1 MFILRMWSWV
11 SLTMTLILCLTL
23 TLIDVTEANYD
34 AILIGTVYCDT
45 CFQQHFSTFSHFIS
59 GALVAVE
66 CGGDEIQASAKKP
79 RFRVEV
85 KTNVKGEFRVTL
97 PFSATKHVD
106 EIKQCSVKLLSS
118 SEPNCAVAVISTA
131 TSSSI
136 RVKMK
141 THENH
146 VFSTGFFTFQPLEQP
161 KRCQWESHANSND
174 EIIASTPLPSPVV
187 DGMLAPILP
196 LTDQN
201 HIRIEL
207 HDLAEQNNF
216 RSSYP
221 RNQIMSPSLIP
232 SFPSHPPPGSMFIPE
247 VPSSPDSMLNMG
259 FQPPPDS
266 MLNTGFQAPPDSM
279 LNMGF
284 QPPPDSMLNT
294 GFRPPPDSTFNTDFQ
309 PPPPDSMFN
318 AGFRPPPL
326 DLVFNRGFQPPP
338 DSMFNTGFNP
348 PPPPESM
355 FNTGFQPP
363 PQDSMFNRGF
373 QPPPQDSM
381 FNTGFQPPPPDSLFN
396 TGFQSPPPDSMFNPN
411 PLQAPPDSTFIPSQ
425 PLPPSLTPQRLTPP
439 PPPPLSLP
447 SPPLDSQPDLIQA
460 TPPPPINPTF
470 PAFPFQPSAGLPRMP
485 PGTGKP
491 PLLYKDDMGNSAKL
505 IVDAL
510 LQRFIPLA
518 RRRIEMTQLRDGH
531 YSRPS
536 DPAYEQVLDSL
547 ALVAR
552 HMPVSLLEEL
562 LRWRD
567 IESPKGANDT
577 STFLKKLMVECIFC
591 SASIRFVQCCPPE
604 GLAEKLWSGLEHFV
618 FDWLINA
625 DRVVSQAEYPS
636 LVELRGLLL
645 DLVSHLVGALSLI
658 RFIPVTG
665 RFIMELNARRIDTSG
680 ARIETLSIINGMRHL
695 RLGVKTDGGLNMSA
709 SFVAKANP
717 LNHAPTKRKGELHH
731 ALCKMLSNILAP
743 LTDGNKCHWPP
754 SGVQRALTVWY
765 EAVARVRMQILHW
778 ADKQSKHIPAA
789 YPLVTLLLCLGDP
802 LVFLSNFG
810 PHTEQLYKQLKDKNN
825 RFMALDCL
833 HHVTRFYL
841 GVHGRSQPSNRV
853 WDYLDS
859 VTSQLLT
866 ILRKGMLTHDVQ
878 HDKLVQLC
886 VTIGEH
892 NLDFCINHLILEM
905 LKQDSPSEAKI
916 IGLRALLDISMSP
929 TSGRVGLEIL
939 QAQDLGHYIP
949 KVKIAIESILRSCH
963 RTYNLALLTSSKTT
977 IDAITKEK
985 SHGYLFR
992 SVLKCVP
999 YLIKD
1004 VGRSDRITEI
1014 IPQHGISVDHGVRE
1028 EAIQVLNR
1036 IVRCHPDRRF
1046 AVVRGMMNFILRLP
1060 DEFPLLI
1067 QTTLGHLLDLLRL
1080 WRSCLLDE
1088 NIEHDASRAKHVQ
1101 INLRS
1106 KRTSFNHGEPIEF
1119 HASEIDAIGLIFL
1132 TSADG
1137 QIRHTALEL
1146 LRCVRDIRNDIQ
1158 NCLLC
1163 DKLDLIKDEAEP
1175 ILMVDVFEENGD
1187 DIVQNCYWDSNREF
1201 DVAPP
1206 DATLEVMLFENHDK
1220 NRWARCLSELVKYG
1234 ALLCPHSV
1242 QEAKVQITKRLALV
1256 TPVELGGKAHQVQD
1270 ADNKLDQWLM
1280 YAVFACSCPPGREGS
1295 GAAATRE
1302 LFHLIIPSLK
1312 SGSEASVHAAI
1323 MALGRS
1329 HLDVCEIMFSEL
1341 ASFMDEISSETEGKS
1356 KWKIQ
1361 KPRREELRIHI
1372 SNIYRTVADNI
1383 WPGMLACK
1391 PVLRL
1396 HYLKH
1401 IDETTKLISTP
1412 FENFQDL
1419 QTLRYSLACILR
1431 TLAPEFVDSK
1441 SEKFDLKTRKRLF
1454 DLFLSCCDDSGNTF
1468 SQDGLS
1474 DYRREV
1480 ERYKSSQHARSKDS
1494 IDKLKFDKELSEQV
1508 EAVQWASMNCMAS
1521 LLYGPCFDFDNARK
1535 MSGRIIYWINSLFIE
1550 SAPRAPFGYS
1560 PTDPKGPF
1568 YAKHKSRVGN
1578 LRVSLAK
1585 IALKNLILSNLDLFP
1600 ACIDQCYYSDAD
1612 VADGYFS
1619 VLAEVYMRQ
1628 DIQKCEIQRL
1638 LSLILYKVVDPS
1650 RQVRDDALQMLETL
1664 SAREWAEDKIEG
1676 TGSYQVAV
1684 VGNLPDSYQQ
1694 FQYKLSCKLAKD
1706 RPELSQLLCEEI
1718 MQRQLDAVDI
1728 IAQHQVLTCMA
1739 PWIENLDF
1747 WKLQNSGWK
1756 ERLLKSLYYVTWR
1769 HADQF
1774 PDEIEKLWR
1783 TIASKPRN
1791 IRPVLDFLITKG
1803 IEDCDSNASTEIS
1816 GAFATYFSVAKRVSL
1831 YLARICPQGTVD
1843 HLVYQLAQ
1851 RMLEE
1856 SLESTGV
1863 QKSDFNGNFVLEFS
1877 LGPAI
1882 AQLASVMD
1890 NQPLMSPFLVRGSV
1904 DSLLR
1909 NTSGRTTLGSR
1920 ATSGPVIS
1928 VPPEITVACPSH
1940 RRLRGSAGNSRSRHV
1955 SRDSGDYLTD
1965 TPNSESD
1972 SHGVS
1977 ARELN
1982 TALQGHQH
1990 QQHLLTHAD
1999 IALILLAEIAYENDE
2014 DFREHLPLLFHVTFV
2029 SMDSSEDIVLEHCQ
2043 RLLVNLLYSLGGRH
2057 LELYNV
2063 ENNDGENRQLV
2074 VSLIKYVQSKR
2085 GTMMW
2090 ENEDPTVTGVELQS
2104 AKLLSA
2110 LVQSMVDAI
2119 FFQGDLRETWGA
2131 EALKWAMECTSR
2143 HLSCRS
2149 HQIYRALRPR
2159 VNHDACI
2166 SLLRCLHRCLA
2177 NPIPEVLG
2185 FIMEILL
2192 TLQVMVE
2199 NVEPEKVIL
2208 YPHLFW
2214 GCVAMMHTDYVHV
2227 YCQVLELFARVI
2239 DLLTF
2244 SDRTTENVLLSS
2256 MPRDELDHGAVDSED
2271 DVSSPSGADGT
2282 VPVFEGVQPLVLKG
2296 LMSTVS
2302 HDISIEVLSRLT
2314 VPSCDSIFGDPQIR
2328 LLMHITG
2335 LLPWLCLHLNP
2346 DAVVGLGSGSTP
2358 ALLQQHQKARSVSM
2372 NLAIWCEAKSLDE
2385 LATIFMAYSQGKLK
2399 TIDNLLACV
2408 SPLLCSK
2415 WAPTQSVLAFGHLLN
2430 ILEKG
2435 PVEYQRVVLI
2445 ILKQLVHHIPMDA
2458 VQNQHMYA
2466 LISQLVESSLC
2477 SEALG
2482 VLEAL
2487 LHNYEPM
2494 TASINHDQAHYESS
2508 LGGVDESAFMVHAG
2522 PSTESCVSAK
2532 ELALRNT
2539 RIILGRVLDNCVLG
2553 RRRDY
2558 KRLVPFMNTIGVEL
2572 IFLLLKMDMRYNYEP
2587 SSAVVSVY
2595 ACRPE
2600 SEFDKTTSRT
2610 FSVADT
2616 FQELE
2621 SVGEVVTRVELDM
2634 ICVCTNDDSGATC
2647 INALPKLKDKMK
2659 LQTKDA

>member
-1 MFILRMWSWV
+1 M
-11 SLTMTLILCLTL
+11 
-23 TLIDVTEANYD
+23 
-34 AILIGTVYCDT
+34 G
-45 CFQQHFSTFSHFIS
+45 
-59 GALVAVE
+59 
-66 CGGDEIQASAKKP
+66 
-79 RFRVEV
+79 
-85 KTNVKGEFRVTL
+85 
-97 PFSATKHVD
+97 SAT
-106 EIKQCSVKLLSS
+106 
-118 SEPNCAVAVISTA
+118 
-131 TSSSI
+131 
-136 RVKMK
+136 
-141 THENH
+141 
-146 VFSTGFFTFQPLEQP
+146 
-161 KRCQWESHANSND
+161 
-174 EIIASTPLPSPVV
+174 
-187 DGMLAPILP
+187 
-196 LTDQN
+196 
-201 HIRIEL
+201 
-207 HDLAEQNNF
+207 
-216 RSSYP
+216 
-221 RNQIMSPSLIP
+221 
-232 SFPSHPPPGSMFIPE
+232 
-247 VPSSPDSMLNMG
+247 
-259 FQPPPDS
+259 
-266 MLNTGFQAPPDSM
+266 
-279 LNMGF
+279 
-284 QPPPDSMLNT
+284 
-294 GFRPPPDSTFNTDFQ
+294 
-309 PPPPDSMFN
+309 
-318 AGFRPPPL
+318 
-326 DLVFNRGFQPPP
+326 
-338 DSMFNTGFNP
+338 
-348 PPPPESM
+348 
-355 FNTGFQPP
+355 
-363 PQDSMFNRGF
+363 
-373 QPPPQDSM
+373 
-381 FNTGFQPPPPDSLFN
+381 
-396 TGFQSPPPDSMFNPN
+396 
-411 PLQAPPDSTFIPSQ
+411 
-425 PLPPSLTPQRLTPP
+425 
-439 PPPPLSLP
+439 
-447 SPPLDSQPDLIQA
+447 
-460 TPPPPINPTF
+460 
-470 PAFPFQPSAGLPRMP
+470 
-485 PGTGKP
+485 
-491 PLLYKDDMGNSAKL
+491 KL

-518 RRRIEMTQLRDGH
+518 RRRIETTHLHDGH
-531 YSRPS
+531 YHRPL

-552 HMPVSLLEEL
+552 HMPVSLLEAL

-577 STFLKKLMVECIFC
+577 STFQKKLTVECIFC
-591 SASIRFVQCCPPE
+591 LASIRFVQCCPPD
-604 GLAEKLWSGLEHFV
+604 GLTDKLWTGLEHFV

-625 DRVVSQAEYPS
+625 DRVVSQVEYPS
-636 LVELRGLLL
+636 LAELRGLLL
-645 DLVSHLVGALSLI
+645 DLVSHLVGALSQI

-680 ARIETLSIINGMRHL
+680 ARSETLSIINGMRHL

-731 ALCKMLSNILAP
+731 ALCRMLSSILAP
-743 LTDGNKCHWPP
+743 LADDNNCHWPP
-754 SGVQRALTVWY
+754 SGVHRALTVWY
-765 EAVARVRMQILHW
+765 EAVARVRMQIIHW

-789 YPLVTLLLCLGDP
+789 YPLVTYLLCLGDP

-866 ILRKGMLTHDVQ
+866 ILRKGMLTHDAQ

-886 VTIGEH
+886 VTIGGH

-929 TSGRVGLEIL
+929 TSGHVGLDIL
-939 QAQDLGHYIP
+939 LAHDLAHYVP

-963 RTYNLALLTSSKTT
+963 RAYNLALLTSSKTT

-985 SHGYLFR
+985 SQGHLFR
-992 SVLKCVP
+992 SVLKCIP

-1014 IPQHGISVDHGVRE
+1014 IPQHGISIDHGVRE
-1028 EAIQVLNR
+1028 EAMQVLDR
-1036 IVRCHPDRRF
+1036 IARCHPDRRF

-1080 WRSCLLDE
+1080 WRSCLVDE
-1088 NIEHDASRAKHVQ
+1088 NIEHDVAHAKHVQ

-1106 KRTSFNHGEPIEF
+1106 KKSSFNHGEPIEF
-1119 HASEIDAIGLIFL
+1119 HSSEIDAIGLIFL
-1132 TSADG
+1132 TSADS

-1146 LRCVRDIRNDIQ
+1146 LRCVRDLRSDIQ
-1158 NCLLC
+1158 TCLLRE
-1163 DKLDLIKDEAEP
+1163 KLDFIKDEAEP

-1187 DIVQNCYWDSNREF
+1187 DIVQSCYWDSNRES

-1206 DATLEVMLFENHDK
+1206 DATLEAILHENHDK

-1234 ALLCPHSV
+1234 ALLCPRAV

-1295 GAAATRE
+1295 SAAATRE

-1329 HLDVCEIMFSEL
+1329 HLEACEIMFSEL
-1341 ASFMDEISSETEGKS
+1341 ASFMDEISLETEGKS

-1372 SNIYRTVADNI
+1372 SNIYKTVAENI
-1383 WPGMLACK
+1383 WPGMLASK
-1391 PVLRL
+1391 PVIRL
-1396 HYLKH
+1396 HYLKY
-1401 IDETTKLISTP
+1401 IDETTKLISTTP
-1412 FENFQDL
+1412 SENFQDL
-1419 QTLRYSLACILR
+1419 QTLRLALACVLR
-1431 TLAPEFVDSK
+1431 SLAPEFVDSK
-1441 SEKFDLKTRKRLF
+1441 SEKFDMKTRKRLF
-1454 DLFLSCCDDSGNTF
+1454 DLFLSWCDDSGTTC

-1535 MSGRIIYWINSLFIE
+1535 MSGRIIYWINGLFIE
-1550 SAPRAPFGYS
+1550 SAPRAPSGYS
-1560 PTDPKGPF
+1560 PSDPKGPF
-1568 YAKHKSRVGN
+1568 FTKRNKSRAGH

-1628 DIQKCEIQRL
+1628 EIQKCEIQRL

-1664 SAREWAEDKIEG
+1664 SAREWAEDKIDGSG
-1676 TGSYQVAV
+1676 TYQVAV

-1706 RPELSQLLCEEI
+1706 RPELSHLLCEEI

-1803 IEDCDSNASTEIS
+1803 IEDCDSNTSTEIS

-1856 SLESTGV
+1856 SLEPIRV
-1863 QKSDFNGNFVLEFS
+1863 HKSDFNGNFILEFS
-1877 LGPAI
+1877 LGSAI

-1890 NQPLMSPFLVRGSV
+1890 NQPFLVRGSF
-1904 DSLLR
+1904 DGLLR
-1909 NTSGRTTLGSR
+1909 NTSGRTPVGRRT
-1920 ATSGPVIS
+1920 TSGSVVP
-1928 VPPEITVACPSH
+1928 VPPEISVTTSSH
-1940 RRLRGSAGNSRSRHV
+1940 RLRGSAGNSRSRHI
-1955 SRDSGDYLTD
+1955 SRESGEYLID
-1965 TPNSESD
+1965 TPNSEAD

-1990 QQHLLTHAD
+1990 PHHSLTHAD

-2063 ENNDGENRQLV
+2063 ENKDGENRQLV

-2090 ENEDPTVTGVELQS
+2090 ENEDTTVTGIELQS

-2110 LVQSMVDAI
+2110 LVQSMVDAT
-2119 FFQGDLRETWGA
+2119 FFQGDLRETWGV

-2166 SLLRCLHRCLA
+2166 SLLRCLHRCLT
-2177 NPIPEVLG
+2177 NPVPEVLG

-2199 NVEPEKVIL
+2199 SVEPEKVIL

-2214 GCVAMMHTDYVHV
+2214 GCVAMMHTDFVHV

-2256 MPRDELDHGAVDSED
+2256 MPRDELDDSVVDSED
-2271 DVSSPSGADGT
+2271 EVDSPSGADGT
-2282 VPVFEGVQPLVLKG
+2282 VPAFEGVQPLVLKG
-2296 LMSTVS
+2296 LMSPVS

-2314 VPSCDSIFGDPQIR
+2314 VPSCDSIFGEAQTR

-2346 DAVVGLGSGSTP
+2346 DVAVGLSSGPGSTSP
-2358 ALLQQHQKARSVSM
+2358 FLQEPQKARTVSA

-2385 LATIFMAYSQGKLK
+2385 LAAIFMAYSHGRIK

-2415 WAPTQSVLAFGHLLN
+2415 WAPTHSVLAFRHLLDL
-2430 ILEKG
+2430 LEKG

-2487 LHNYEPM
+2487 LHNY
-2494 TASINHDQAHYESS
+2494 ASVNHDPAHYESN
-2508 LGGVDESAFMVHAG
+2508 LGGADESAFMARGG
-2522 PSTESCVSAK
+2522 PPCVTAK

-2539 RIILGRVLDNCVLG
+2539 RLILGRVLDNCVLG

-2558 KRLVPFMNTIGVEL
+2558 KRLVPFVNTIG
-2572 IFLLLKMDMRYNYEP
+2572 
-2587 SSAVVSVY
+2587 
-2595 ACRPE
+2595 
-2600 SEFDKTTSRT
+2600 KT
-2610 FSVADT
+2610 
-2616 FQELE
+2616 
-2621 SVGEVVTRVELDM
+2621 
-2634 ICVCTNDDSGATC
+2634 
-2647 INALPKLKDKMK
+2647 
-2659 LQTKDA
+2659 